1 MRTTLAAAV
10 AVSLLFAT
18 GCEDRQN
25 LRVVPDRHGHA
36 AGTTKQAVAST
47 NDLVASA
54 NEQWYTMQKGETM
67 YGVAKKFNIKV
78 GDLIARNKIDEAK
91 VNKIGEGYNLIVPR
105 K

>member
-1 MRTTLAAAV
+1 MRTTLAAVV
-10 AVSLLFAT
+10 AVSLLLAT

-36 AGTTKQAVAST
+36 AGTTNQSVAAT
-47 NDLVASA
+47 NDLVAA
-54 NEQWYTMQKGETM
+54 QNETWYAMQKGETL

-78 GDLIARNKIDEAK
+78 GDLISRNKIDESKQNK
-91 VNKIGEGYNLIVPR
+91 VGDGYNLIVPR

>member
-1 MRTTLAAAV
+1 MRTYLAAAV
-10 AVSLLFAT
+10 AASLLLAT

-25 LRVVPDRHGHA
+25 LRVVPDRQGHA
-36 AGTTKQAVAST
+36 AGTTNQSVAPT
-47 NDLVASA
+47 NDLVAA
-54 NEQWYTMQKGETM
+54 KNETWYTMLKGETL

-91 VNKIGEGYNLIVPR
+91 QNKVGEGYNLIVPR